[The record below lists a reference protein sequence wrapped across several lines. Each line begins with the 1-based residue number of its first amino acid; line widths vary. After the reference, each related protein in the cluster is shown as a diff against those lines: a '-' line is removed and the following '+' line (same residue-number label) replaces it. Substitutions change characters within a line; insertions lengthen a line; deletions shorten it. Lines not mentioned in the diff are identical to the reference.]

1 MLSDDEGIA
10 SSDHNP
16 SLLTPSSLSNGFANN
31 FDIECDDNA
40 KRHQLTVRFLSN
52 NSRYSGMKL
61 AALAESEES
70 IISGSSHHRYA
81 QSSGV
86 NEHVCMI
93 KCRRVENL
101 HV

>member
-1 MLSDDEGIA
+1 
-10 SSDHNP
+10 
-16 SLLTPSSLSNGFANN
+16 
-31 FDIECDDNA
+31 
-40 KRHQLTVRFLSN
+40 
-52 NSRYSGMKL
+52 MKL